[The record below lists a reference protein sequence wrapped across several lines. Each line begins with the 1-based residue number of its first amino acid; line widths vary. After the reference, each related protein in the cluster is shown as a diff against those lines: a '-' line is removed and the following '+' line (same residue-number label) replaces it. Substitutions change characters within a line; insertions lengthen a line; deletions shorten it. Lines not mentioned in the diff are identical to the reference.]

1 MSENVEVAVLLRT
14 QQTSI
19 KSVKQTTTDHDFR
32 KKQTKNRP
40 WSPKKQTSPG
50 IIYCDHSSSD
60 VINNWV
66 KQRFNSVILDS
77 ENRQHIKVLLRRRRN
92 FEKCKVMKWKNL
104 LIISGKWVEFF
115 FWDWNLRKQTKM
127 QKNRPKTDQKT
138 PKVC

>member
-1 MSENVEVAVLLRT
+1 MLLRT

-77 ENRQHIKVLLRRRRN
+77 ENLTKIDKNQDGDGGNELVDNISKSYCAAGEILRN
-92 FEKCKVMKWKNL
+92 AK
-104 LIISGKWVEFF
+104 S
-115 FWDWNLRKQTKM
+115 
-127 QKNRPKTDQKT
+127 
-138 PKVC
+138 